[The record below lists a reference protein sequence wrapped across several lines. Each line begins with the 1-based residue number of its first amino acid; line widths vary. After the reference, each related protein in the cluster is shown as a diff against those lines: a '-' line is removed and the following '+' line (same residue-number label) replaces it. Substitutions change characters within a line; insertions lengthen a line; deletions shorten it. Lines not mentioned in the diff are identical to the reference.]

1 MNVAYRKLITYAPG
15 MRIVVRD
22 AEWIVRRA
30 DPGTDGGY
38 LIECE
43 GLSELVRGKEGRFL
57 TSIENDFA
65 IGAKPIEI
73 LDPATTKLVEDRSS
87 NYRGT
92 LLYIESLLRQRV
104 PTDEN
109 IHFGQQEKAVKLS
122 LLLYFLMGLNI
133 TLIL

>member
-1 MNVAYRKLITYAPG
+1 MNAKTKNKEQYTNYAPG

-30 DPGTDGGY
+30 DQSADGGY

-57 TSIENDFA
+57 TKIENDPA
-65 IGAKPIEI
+65 IGASPIEI

-92 LLYIESLLRQRV
+92 LLYIDPV
-104 PTDEN
+104 T
-109 IHFGQQEKAVKLS
+109 HFV
-122 LLLYFLMGLNI
+122 
-133 TLIL
+133 